1 MKTERLEVLPV
12 GNIPLNHDFTE
23 VTRTDLRRAELV
35 ILPLVVLLRLLG
47 ESMSGDSLSVR
58 IGHENE
64 VEGLTSTSV
73 VTVGYARG
81 DEVVA
86 QMGVVG
92 PTRMDYPSTMGSVRA
107 VARYVG
113 RILTEQQ

>member
-1 MKTERLEVLPV
+1 MLAGT
-12 GNIPLNHDFTE
+12 GNLATFGEDFTGAVRPVLE
-23 VTRTDLRRAELV
+23 ALEEQM
-35 ILPLVVLLRLLG
+35 VLLRLLG
-47 ESMSGDSLSVR
+47 ESRTTDALTVR

-64 VEGLTSTSV
+64 VEGLSATSV
-73 VTVGYARG
+73 VTVGYSLG

-86 QMGVVG
+86 QLGVVG
-92 PTRMDYPSTMGSVRA
+92 PTRMDYPGTMGSVRA

>member
-1 MKTERLEVLPV
+1 MRPVLEAL
-12 GNIPLNHDFTE
+12 E
-23 VTRTDLRRAELV
+23 EQM
-35 ILPLVVLLRLLG
+35 VLLRLLG

-113 RILTEQQ
+113 RILTEQR

>member
-1 MKTERLEVLPV
+1 VERHEERVMLAGTANLAAFGE
-12 GNIPLNHDFTE
+12 DFTGAVRPVLE
-23 VTRTDLRRAELV
+23 ALEEQM
-35 ILPLVVLLRLLG
+35 VLLRLLG
-47 ESMSGDSLSVR
+47 ESRSSEVLSVR

-64 VEGLTSTSV
+64 VEGLSATSV
-73 VTVGYARG
+73 VTVGYSRG

-86 QMGVVG
+86 QLGVVG
-92 PTRMDYPSTMGSVRA
+92 PTRMDYPGTMGSVRA